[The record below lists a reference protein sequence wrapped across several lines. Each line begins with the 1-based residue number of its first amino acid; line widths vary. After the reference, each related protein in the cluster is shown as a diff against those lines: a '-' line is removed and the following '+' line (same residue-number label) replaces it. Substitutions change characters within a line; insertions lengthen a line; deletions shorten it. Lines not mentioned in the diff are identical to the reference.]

1 MPTYNSAN
9 FDSCRIE
16 ESAMLDCRVHGTCTK
31 VGFEFVVLKRKLQN
45 LESEINYD
53 TSRLPPLFST

>member
-1 MPTYNSAN
+1 
-9 FDSCRIE
+9 
-16 ESAMLDCRVHGTCTK
+16 MLDCRVHGTCTK